1 MAFGT
6 SLKRVDPFQELMGLQ
21 DRMNQIF
28 RGNFSGY
35 SNEDIASGAWSP
47 AVDIYETPEAIQ
59 MTFEVPGVN
68 QQDIR
73 VNMENN
79 LLTVTGERKLEHED
93 KREGYHRVERSYGAF
108 SRSFTLPSTIDPNQ
122 VNATFEQGLLRLT
135 LPKRPETQ
143 PRAIE
148 IKVK

>member
-6 SLKRVDPFQELMGLQ
+6 SMKRVDPFQELMGLQ
-21 DRMNQIF
+21 ERMNQLF

-35 SNEDIASGAWSP
+35 NNEDIASGAWAP
-47 AVDIYETPEAIQ
+47 AVDIYETPETIQ
-59 MTFEVPGVN
+59 MTFEIPGVN
-68 QQDIR
+68 QQDIK
-73 VNMENN
+73 VNLENN
-79 LLTVTGERKLEHED
+79 LLTVTGERRLEHED
-93 KREGYHRVERSYGAF
+93 RREGYHRVERSYGAF

>member
-6 SLKRVDPFQELMGLQ
+6 LMKRVDPFQELMGIQ
-21 DRMNQIF
+21 DRMNQLF

-35 SNEDIASGAWSP
+35 NNEDIASGAWTP
-47 AVDIYETPEAIQ
+47 AVDIYETPETIQ

-68 QQDIR
+68 QQDIK
-73 VNMENN
+73 VNLENN
-79 LLTVTGERKLEHED
+79 LLVVTGERRLEHED
-93 KREGYHRVERSYGAF
+93 KHEGYHRIERNYGAF

-122 VNATFEQGLLRLT
+122 VNAVFEQGLLRLT

>member
-21 DRMNQIF
+21 ERMNQLF

-35 SNEDIASGAWSP
+35 SNEDIASGAWAP
-47 AVDIYETPEAIQ
+47 AVDIYETPETIQ
-59 MTFEVPGVN
+59 MTFEIPGVN
-68 QQDIR
+68 QQDIK
-73 VNMENN
+73 VNLENN
-79 LLTVTGERKLEHED
+79 LLTVTGERRLEHED

-108 SRSFTLPSTIDPNQ
+108 SRSFTLPSTIDPNK